1 AYTDLQAGNLDL
13 IDDVP
18 ASQLANAE
26 RDLGDRYINQPAGIV
41 QTVSFPLYDPDWQGD
56 DARIIRQ
63 ALSMAINREEIT
75 ERIYHGTRTP
85 ATDFTSP
92 VLGDEGGYEDDLCGE
107 LCEYRP
113 EEARRMIREAGGLPG
128 GSVTL
133 TSNVHTGS
141 HRQWMDAVCNNINN
155 VLDDDNA
162 CTVNPVPTFA
172 DFRNRI
178 TSDEMTGM
186 F

>member
-1 AYTDLQAGNLDL
+1 
-13 IDDVP
+13 
-18 ASQLANAE
+18 
-26 RDLGDRYINQPAGIV
+26 
-41 QTVSFPLYDPDWQGD
+41 
-56 DARIIRQ
+56 
-63 ALSMAINREEIT
+63 MA
-75 ERIYHGTRTP
+75 
-85 ATDFTSP
+85 
-92 VLGDEGGYEDDLCGE
+92 
-107 LCEYRP
+107 
-113 EEARRMIREAGGLPG
+113 EAGGLPG

-133 TSNVHTGS
+133 TSNVDTGS

-186 F
+186 FRTGWQMDYPSIENFLAPLYGTNASSNDTDYSNKAVDAKLAEAKGKLSKQMDDWMAQQGDKGLETEKTFAAHQNKGKENEGDGEPAAPKKKAGKKKKKAA